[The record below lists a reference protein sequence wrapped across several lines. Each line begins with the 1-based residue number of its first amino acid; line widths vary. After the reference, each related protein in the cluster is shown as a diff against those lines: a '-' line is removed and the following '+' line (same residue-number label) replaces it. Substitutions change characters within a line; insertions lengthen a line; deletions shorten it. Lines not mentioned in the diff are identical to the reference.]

1 MSQGKSAKV
10 KILNVFKEYLKS
22 SHISPYTAATTQ
34 NSGTYTEQFSDMVDE
49 MREFK
54 AKAKRSPAAVY
65 QSRYSYI
72 GTIKKETKWRPIIKE
87 EYGPPKPIDTESCG
101 EPRKNYCMLLG
112 YSGAKYHGSQRLW
125 NHNDN
130 TIEEYVLKSL
140 LKNEWLTSNEYRY
153 PYTCSFDRASRT
165 DKGVSAKRLCLSFF
179 ARKNMLCSK
188 H

>member
-1 MSQGKSAKV
+1 
-10 KILNVFKEYLKS
+10 
-22 SHISPYTAATTQ
+22 
-34 NSGTYTEQFSDMVDE
+34 MVDE

-54 AKAKRSPAAVY
+54 AKAKRPPAAVY

-72 GTIKKETKWRPIIKE
+72 GTIKKDIKWRRIIKDE
-87 EYGPPKPIDTESCG
+87 SLGSSRPIDTESC
-101 EPRKNYCMLLG
+101 EPRKNFCLLLG

-125 NHNDN
+125 NNNDN

-140 LKNEWLTSNEYRY
+140 LKNEWITPNEYRY

-179 ARKNMLCSK
+179 ARKNIMCCAYSARKLILKLCLSFLQPCV
-188 H
+188 